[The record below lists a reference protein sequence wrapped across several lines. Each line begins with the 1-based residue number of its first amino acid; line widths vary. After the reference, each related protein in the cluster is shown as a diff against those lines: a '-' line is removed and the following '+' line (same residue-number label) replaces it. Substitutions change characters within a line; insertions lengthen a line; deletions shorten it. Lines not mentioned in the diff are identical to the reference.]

1 MTGKTDLQA
10 EKSGLSASDIESI
23 ERTCL
28 EYLDGWYTADA
39 KRIAQALHPE
49 LVKRSIIRDPE
60 QGWILR
66 RSSSFEQLVEWTREG
81 GGSKVPAVERV
92 YDITIQHGFRHIA
105 AVSALSPYFMD
116 YLHLA
121 KLGDRWV
128 IVNVLWE
135 LRVGNLKE

>member
-1 MTGKTDLQA
+1 MTIKEELQA
-10 EKSGLSASDIESI
+10 EKTALSSSDEESI

-28 EYLDGWYTADA
+28 DYLDGWFTGDA
-39 KRIAQALHPE
+39 ERIARALHPE
-49 LVKRSIIRDPE
+49 LIKRSLKRDPE

-66 RSSSFEQLVEWTREG
+66 NASTYEQMVEWTRRG
-81 GGSKVPAVERV
+81 GGSKLLEGKRV

-105 AVSALSPYFMD
+105 AVSALSPKFMD
-116 YLHLA
+116 YLHLT

-135 LRVGNLKE
+135 LREGILED

>member
-1 MTGKTDLQA
+1 MTVKTDLQA
-10 EKSGLSASDIESI
+10 EKTGLSASDIESI

-28 EYLDGWYTADA
+28 DYLDGWYTADA

-49 LVKRSIIRDPE
+49 LVKRSIMRDPE

-66 RSSSFEQLVEWTREG
+66 NASTYEQMVELTRRG
-81 GGSKVPAVERV
+81 GGSKLLEGKRV
-92 YDITIQHGFRHIA
+92 YDITIQHGFRHIV
-105 AVSALSPYFMD
+105 AVSALSPKFMD
-116 YLHLA
+116 YLHLT

-135 LRVGNLKE
+135 LREGILED